1 MDFFDENY
9 DENENYFANEFKAR
23 ERTNYVGKLQ
33 EMLNQHLTFDN
44 KRKNILSADERFL
57 IAVDTFARKI
67 DIFKLS
73 NIDIDFM
80 LEKTLNI
87 KNIKYK
93 NPTAYVL
100 GYIISDGGNKI
111 NKNKFKQVV
120 DKILPEFKDF
130 GVEPEDVLRY
140 GRFWLKLL

>member
-23 ERTNYVGKLQ
+23 ERTNYIGKLQ
-33 EMLNQHLTFDN
+33 EMLNQHVTFDN
-44 KRKNILSADERFL
+44 KKKNILSADERFL
-57 IAVDTFARKI
+57 IAVDTFARKN
-67 DIFKLS
+67 DVFKLS
-73 NIDIDFM
+73 NSDIDLI
-80 LEKTLNI
+80 LEKTKNI

-100 GYIISDGGNKI
+100 GYIISNGGTI
-111 NKNKFKQVV
+111 NKKKFQKVR
-120 DKILPEFKDF
+120 DEILPEFKDF

-140 GRFWLKLL
+140 GRFWLNL